1 MSAIHILKNTNTQ
14 TVLKVYRDT
23 AGTETITLASLALAS
38 EEISGTPLVNI
49 RAIMFGMKP
58 NSHIVVQRDAA
69 GTPEGEIYLT
79 SAGFFDFAGNGYS
92 DNTYN
97 DRNIQVV
104 FSNEGTII
112 IDLAK
117 VKGYKTRLQPAEFSV
132 YDNPNSTT
140 A

>member
-1 MSAIHILKNTNTQ
+1 MAAIHILKNTNNQCT
-14 TVLKVYRDT
+14 LKVYRDT

-49 RAIMFGMKP
+49 RSIMFGMKP
-58 NSHIVVQRDAA
+58 NSHIVVQRDNA
-69 GTPEGEIYLT
+69 GTAEGEIYM
-79 SAGFFDFAGNGYS
+79 SASGFFDFAGNGFVDS
-92 DNTYN
+92 TYN
-97 DRNIQVV
+97 DKNIQIV
-104 FSNEGTII
+104 FSNEGTVI